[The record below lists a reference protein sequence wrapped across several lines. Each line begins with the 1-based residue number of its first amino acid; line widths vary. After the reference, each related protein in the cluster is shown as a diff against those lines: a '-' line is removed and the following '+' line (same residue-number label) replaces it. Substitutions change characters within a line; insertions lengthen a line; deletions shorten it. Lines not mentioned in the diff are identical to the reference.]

1 MRRFGLALL
10 VVLAALVIISLFVP
24 KVAVVTV
31 EGNVHH
37 DATAVLRIANVAVGD
52 PFLWVTTGRVKGL
65 AQDPWVLNAVV
76 VRRWPDRVSIGI
88 RERTP
93 ALTDGATTW
102 ADDGTVL
109 SGATPAETAGLPRLE
124 GWGPA
129 RVEEALV
136 LLRLLRPFGVLV
148 ISYSPEGFDILM
160 DGTQLFTPSA
170 EALREHWAAFAS
182 HRGGRIA
189 VYPWGVS
196 KAHE

>member
-1 MRRFGLALL
+1 MRRVGLALL
-10 VVLAALVIISLFVP
+10 LVLAAAVIVSLFVP
-24 KVAVVTV
+24 KVRRVSV

-37 DATAVLRIANVAVGD
+37 DAAAILRLAGVSEGD
-52 PFLWVTTGRVKGL
+52 PFIWVTARSVHAL
-65 AQDPWVLNAVV
+65 ADDPWVLNAVV
-76 VRRWPDRVSIGI
+76 VKGWPDAVAIAV
-88 RERTP
+88 RERVP

-109 SGATPAETAGLPRLE
+109 LGATPAETAGLPRLE
-124 GWGPA
+124 GWGPE
-129 RVEEALV
+129 RVTEALE

-148 ISYSPEGFDILM
+148 ISYSPEGFDILL

-170 EALREHWAAFAS
+170 EALREHWAAFVS
-182 HRGGRIA
+182 HRGGRMA